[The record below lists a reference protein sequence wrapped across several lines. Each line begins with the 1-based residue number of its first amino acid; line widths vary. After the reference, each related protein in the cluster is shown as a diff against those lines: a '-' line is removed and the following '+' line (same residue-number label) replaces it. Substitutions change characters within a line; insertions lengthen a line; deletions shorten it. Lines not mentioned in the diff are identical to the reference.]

1 MATRRGG
8 PLRHDPT
15 PEMLQQVA
23 RRFRTLAE
31 PARLLVLHTLEA
43 GECSVSAL
51 AGRLLLPHGTLSRHL
66 QVLYEGGFVRRRRE
80 GQFVY
85 YQLADEQVLQLCA
98 LMCDRLESEV
108 DSARG
113 ALTRP

>member
-1 MATRRGG
+1 
-8 PLRHDPT
+8 
-15 PEMLQQVA
+15 MLQQVA

-31 PARLLVLHTLEA
+31 PARLLVLHRLEE
-43 GECSVSAL
+43 GESSVSAL
-51 AGRLLLPHGTLSRHL
+51 AERIRMPHGTLSRHL

-98 LMCDRLESEV
+98 LMCDRLGTEV
-108 DSARG
+108 ESARE
-113 ALTRP
+113 ALTRT